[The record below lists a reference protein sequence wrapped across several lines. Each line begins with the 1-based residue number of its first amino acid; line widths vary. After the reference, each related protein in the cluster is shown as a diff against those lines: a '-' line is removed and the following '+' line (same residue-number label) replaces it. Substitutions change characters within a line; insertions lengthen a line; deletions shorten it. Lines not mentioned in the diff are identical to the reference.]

1 MTRRLLGKLCVRK
14 LGENDMNE
22 KKIKMILA
30 VAFSCCAVLVAVFV
44 IIKLS
49 NIPDTD
55 ATGTGVKV
63 ETGETEAG
71 TDDVKVET
79 GDVKTGT
86 DDVKVETG
94 DVKTGT
100 DDVTTGTG
108 VVNVRRV
115 QSGPPNMTVTNL
127 DESITES
134 PGTCSWT
141 IPHGDGKFSLI
152 EGDADH
158 PLFSKEYMEP
168 LEMKPTVFSSVDPL
182 RAVLQWDHMPST
194 VSVKCWGEEDWENFD
209 AIPNGVSV
217 EAKRV
222 DKELYGDI
230 DAFEIK
236 LMDGNYIYEVHAYF
250 PNSGSGYGDAYYG
263 FYTEKFPQSP

>member
-1 MTRRLLGKLCVRK
+1 MTRRLIGKLRVRK

-30 VAFSCCAVLVAVFV
+30 AAFSCCAVLVVVFV

-63 ETGETEAG
+63 ETGEAG

-141 IPHGDGKFSLI
+141 ISREDGKVSHI

-158 PLFSKEYMEP
+158 PLFLKKYMEP
-168 LEMKPTVFSSVDPL
+168 LEMRPTVFSSVDPL

-250 PNSGSGYGDAYYG
+250 PESDIGSGNAYYG

>member
-86 DDVKVETG
+86 DDV
-94 DVKTGT
+94 
-100 DDVTTGTG
+100 TTGTG
-108 VVNVRRV
+108 VVNVRKV
-115 QSGPPNMTVTNL
+115 QSGSPNMTVTNL